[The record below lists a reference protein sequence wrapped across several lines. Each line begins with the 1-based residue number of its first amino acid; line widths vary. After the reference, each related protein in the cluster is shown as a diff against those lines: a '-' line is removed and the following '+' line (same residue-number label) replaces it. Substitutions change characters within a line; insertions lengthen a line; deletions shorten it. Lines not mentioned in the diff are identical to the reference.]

1 MSLFGK
7 KNPKPDKVEKGEKPE
22 RINDATKFVA
32 DLALNFVEP
41 KVERLFKEESISKE
55 LVLSLFPATK
65 EVLVV
70 LNDDNGDNKGQLAI
84 VLRYWLHKKVLES
97 LSKHTKTLIEGVD
110 NSAFEASLMLLSK
123 VAFDVLKLYTDEV
136 PKDKEQVAKYF
147 KGLALDP
154 GFRDFV
160 IDVLIP
166 EVMKLA
172 KAEDPLIRLVQGI
185 VKKLWE
191 QISYLDPE
199 TVLMPKARLT
209 LAEFVGDDAEEEVQ
223 EP

>member
-7 KNPKPDKVEKGEKPE
+7 KNPKPDKLEKGEKPE
-22 RINDATKFVA
+22 KINDATKFVA

-84 VLRYWLHKKVLES
+84 VLRDWLHKKVLES

-136 PKDKEQVAKYF
+136 PKDKEQLAKYF

-154 GFRDFV
+154 EFRNFV

-191 QISYLDPE
+191 QISYLDPD

>member
-1 MSLFGK
+1 
-7 KNPKPDKVEKGEKPE
+7 
-22 RINDATKFVA
+22 
-32 DLALNFVEP
+32 
-41 KVERLFKEESISKE
+41 
-55 LVLSLFPATK
+55 
-65 EVLVV
+65 
-70 LNDDNGDNKGQLAI
+70 
-84 VLRYWLHKKVLES
+84 
-97 LSKHTKTLIEGVD
+97 
-110 NSAFEASLMLLSK
+110 MLLSK

-136 PKDKEQVAKYF
+136 PKDKEQLAKYF

-154 GFRDFV
+154 EFRNFV